1 MTAATTAVK
10 NDYLLSKAMI
20 VRDKQLYENENGLVD
35 FALEIKNYVKS
46 LFSEA
51 STEYRQ
57 IKANE
62 FSRSE
67 DN

>member
-1 MTAATTAVK
+1 MTAATAAVK
-10 NDYLLSKAMI
+10 NDYLPNKAMI
-20 VRDKQLYENENGLVD
+20 VRDKQLYENENGLVN

-46 LFSEA
+46 VFSDA
-51 STEYRQ
+51 SPEYRQ

>member
-1 MTAATTAVK
+1 
-10 NDYLLSKAMI
+10 MI

-51 STEYRQ
+51 SPEYLQ